1 MKNML
6 KEKLFCFAEE
16 MLMKRDSRYRLKW
29 VKMFKK
35 ETNVKLGYQIRN
47 EFIEKNIEAILDTYS
62 DAKREVRKTIKV
74 VKINEKELKNIK
86 ARK

>member
-1 MKNML
+1 ML
-6 KEKLFCFAEE
+6 L
-16 MLMKRDSRYRLKW
+16 KRDSHYRLKW
-29 VKMFKK
+29 VKTFKK
-35 ETNVKLGYQIRN
+35 ETNVKLGYEIRN
-47 EFIEKNIEAILDTYS
+47 DFIEKNIEAILDTYS